1 MSITDI
7 FHLSPS
13 LNSIPPKV
21 YDPEDPRVELLYGSL
36 EGQYIQT
43 YLIGKRLGKGS
54 FGSVFEAYDLRS

>member
-1 MSITDI
+1 MS
-7 FHLSPS
+7 
-13 LNSIPPKV
+13 SIPPKV

-54 FGSVFEAYDLRS
+54 FGSVFEAFDLRS